1 MAPRYWVGGSGT
13 WDATSTT
20 NWSATSGAAT
30 GGASV
35 PTSTDDVIFNSG
47 SSAGSYT
54 VTGGVSGAFPC
65 QSLTMN
71 APASGTLS
79 FNGSSS
85 IFQIYGNLTIAAS
98 GVSTSAFTPFF
109 YATSTTQTVTTNNV
123 SIVSITTA
131 GNGGISLGSDITCTA
146 GITVNRGTFTS
157 NNYAIN
163 SPFFASGATA
173 KTVNLGTSTITCT
186 GTGGQVQLNAA
197 NTTLSAASATFVFTN
212 AGTKSLTSGTNVVSL
227 GTVRNSGAGALT
239 ISSSTGVT
247 VTIDTINNSVTPSA
261 FTFTSGATYAVTNFN
276 VNGTAGNLVT
286 IIASTA
292 GTAATLSKASG
303 TVSSD
308 YLSLKDSAA
317 TGGAS
322 WYAGANSTNVSNNSG
337 WIFTAPPAGST
348 GNFFLLM

>member
-1 MAPRYWVGGSGT
+1 MARYWVGGTGT

-20 NWSATSGAAT
+20 NWSATSNGA

-35 PTSTDDVIFNSG
+35 PTSTDDVIFNSA
-47 SSAGSYT
+47 SSSGSYT

-65 QSLTMN
+65 QSLTMS

-85 IFQIYGNLTIAAS
+85 IFQVYGNLTIAAS

-109 YATSTTQTVTTNNV
+109 YASTTQTVTTNNV
-123 SIVSITTA
+123 SIVSIQTA
-131 GNGGISLGSDITCTA
+131 GNGGISLGSDITCTG
-146 GITVNRGTFTS
+146 GITVNRATFTS

-163 SPFFASGATA
+163 SPFFATGTTA
-173 KTVNLGTSTITCT
+173 KTVTLGTSTITCT
-186 GTGGQVQLNAA
+186 GSGGQVQLTGT
-197 NTTLSAASATFVFTN
+197 NTTLSAASATFTFTN
-212 AGTKSLTSGTNVVSL
+212 AGTKTLSCGTNAFSL

-239 ISSSTGVT
+239 IGSSTGVT

-261 FTFTSGATYAVTNFN
+261 FTFTSGATYNVTNFN

-286 IIASTA
+286 ITASATP
-292 GTAATLSKASG
+292 TAAILS
-303 TVSSD
+303 TTSSVISCN
-308 YLSLKDSAA
+308 YLSIKDSNP
-317 TGGAS
+317 TQVS
-322 WYAGANSTNVSNNSG
+322 TWYAGANSTLVSNTGN
-337 WIFTAPPAGST
+337 WVFTAPPAGST

>member
-1 MAPRYWVGGSGT
+1 MARYWVGGTGT
-13 WDATSTT
+13 WDATTTT
-20 NWSATSGAAT
+20 NWSATSGGA

-35 PTSTDDVIFNSG
+35 PTSTDDVIFNSA
-47 SSAGSYT
+47 SSSGSYT

-98 GVSTSAFTPFF
+98 GVSTSAFPAFF
-109 YATSTTQTVTTNNV
+109 YASTTQTVTTNNV
-123 SIVSITTA
+123 SIASIQTS
-131 GNGGISLGSDITCTA
+131 GSGGISLGSDITCTG
-146 GITVNRGTFTS
+146 GITVNQGTFTS

-163 SPFFASGATA
+163 SPFNATGATA
-173 KTVNLGTSTITCT
+173 KTVTLGTSTITCT
-186 GTGGQVQLNAA
+186 GTGAQVNLTGT
-197 NTTLSAASATFVFTN
+197 NTTLSAASATFTFTN
-212 AGTKSLTSGTNVVSL
+212 AGTKTLSCGVNAFSL

-239 ISSSTGVT
+239 IASSTGVT
-247 VTIDTINNSVTPSA
+247 VTIGTINNSVTPSA

-292 GTAATLSKASG
+292 GTAATLSKSSG
-303 TVSSD
+303 IVSSD
-308 YLSLKDSAA
+308 YLSIRDSTA
-317 TGGAS
+317 TPTS
-322 WYAGANSTNVSNNSG
+322 LTWYAGANSTNVSNNSG
-337 WIFTAPPAGST
+337 WIFTAPPAAST
-348 GNFFLLM
+348 GNFFLMM